1 MQSTID
7 INRNLVSQAQTI
19 LNKVL
24 EDKNEMVYVINS
36 DGSFVEIQPGCTLL
50 SMDRYQ
56 MEMYVGGVLNGNEL
70 H

>member
-1 MQSTID
+1 MQHTTD
-7 INRNLVSQAQTI
+7 INKNLVSQAQTI

-24 EDKNEMVYVINS
+24 EDENEMVYAINP

-50 SMDRYQ
+50 SMGRNQ
-56 MEMYVGGVLNGNEL
+56 MVMYVGGSLNGNEL